1 MDNDTILT
9 VEIVKGALQD
19 VVSPD
24 HKWPVQPAGWQLEF
38 IVYPD
43 GEVVMDFLHPVSCMF
58 WSEDNEPL
66 ETPLRQDKTVL
77 TWKDLK
83 AAGIPFMTTFG
94 HAAVTT
100 EAPEPHLKL
109 VKQ

>member
-1 MDNDTILT
+1 MDNKT
-9 VEIVKGALQD
+9 VLSVESVKVALGGI
-19 VVSPD
+19 VSPEYQ
-24 HKWPVQPAGWQLEF
+24 WPEQPAGWQLEF

-43 GEVVMDFLHPVSCMF
+43 GEVVMDFLHPVSCSF

-66 ETPLRQDKTVL
+66 ETPLKQDKTAL

-94 HAAVTT
+94 HAGVSTDA
-100 EAPEPHLKL
+100 AEPHLKL
-109 VKQ
+109 VE

>member
-1 MDNDTILT
+1 MDVILSVAGVAEAFT
-9 VEIVKGALQD
+9 GI
-19 VVSPD
+19 VSPAYQ
-24 HKWPVQPAGWQLEF
+24 WPAQPAGWQLEF

-43 GEVVMDFLHPVSCMF
+43 GEVVMDFLHPVSCAF
-58 WSEDNEPL
+58 WSEENEQL
-66 ETPLRQDKTVL
+66 ATPFKPDQSVI

-100 EAPEPHLKL
+100 DLAEPHLQL
-109 VKQ
+109 VK

>member
-1 MDNDTILT
+1 MDNQT
-9 VEIVKGALQD
+9 VLSVENVKVALDGIVC
-19 VVSPD
+19 PE
-24 HKWPVQPAGWQLEF
+24 HPWPVQPAGWQLEF

-43 GEVVMDFLHPVSCMF
+43 GEVVMDFLHPVSCSF

-66 ETPLRQDKTVL
+66 ETPRKQDQTVL

-94 HAAVTT
+94 QAEVSTDLA
-100 EAPEPHLKL
+100 EPHLKL
-109 VKQ
+109 VK